1 MLALKGR
8 DLTWRPLAERRQVL
22 SQISLHLPL
31 LLSEPLPG
39 TVEHLTAAVR
49 RLRLEGIVAKRLD
62 SRYEPGKRSEGW
74 VKSPI
79 REPARVR
86 HRRICARRA
95 DVRLPARRLL
105 CRARAAVRREGA
117 GGLDPT
123 LASSDPRPNR
133 AARGGAVSVC
143 EPTQSEEGS
152 VG

>member
-1 MLALKGR
+1 LTVVYYGFDVLALKGR

-74 VKSPI
+74 VKVRFAYRQEFVIGGYATAAPTFVSLLVGTYSG
-79 REPARVR
+79 RELRFAGMG
-86 HRRICARRA
+86 RA
-95 DVRLPARRLL
+95 
-105 CRARAAVRREGA
+105 
-117 GGLDPT
+117 GLTPY
-123 LASSDPRPNR
+123 
-133 AARGGAVSVC
+133 
-143 EPTQSEEGS
+143 
-152 VG
+152 